1 MNTTRT
7 ANSPPHALTR
17 SGPGKRRSI
26 LKKSKAVK
34 QNRRS
39 RNILLAALGL
49 SVVGGLYWAVRDQKA
64 TVVPSSPVGPPPPSA
79 NQPLPNA
86 EDVARVPPYHESAE
100 AARPFP
106 ALLPAA
112 YFPNTPLAARA
123 YQFAS
128 EIPEVLVQQPC
139 YCYCDRYGHKSL
151 LDCYASDH
159 GAG

>member
-34 QNRRS
+34 QNKRS

-64 TVVPSSPVGPPPPSA
+64 TVVPSSPVGPPTAKCKSA
-79 NQPLPNA
+79 FAQ
-86 EDVARVPPYHESAE
+86 RG
-100 AARPFP
+100 RCGQGP
-106 ALLPAA
+106 AI
-112 YFPNTPLAARA
+112 
-123 YQFAS
+123 S
-128 EIPEVLVQQPC
+128 
-139 YCYCDRYGHKSL
+139 
-151 LDCYASDH
+151 
-159 GAG
+159 